1 MDFEQTR
8 TRLYCLSVAINAL
21 VVPGFLTAIAVLG
34 EATEPAVQWPAEI
47 ARFFT
52 PGLPANLVDAGLKFP
67 VPTIMLAVVVG
78 AIFWMNRVVKLED
91 DEHAFQTWLRFGAAA
106 PPPIPV
112 PALTARIIARI
123 AGIWWLLPVLVL
135 LALAL
140 GPDAFSEASEAV
152 AAQGGKTG
160 TSAETEPPCIGACG
174 PHRLARGETAH
185 VTVAARRKRNETG
198 LLLARGETYTARFIE
213 SDGWR
218 DGNCDAK
225 PHDVEF
231 EVWTRYLAKVVEW
244 LRPYPQGDWFQLIG
258 RIDRGRDVFPILDQ
272 QVPGEPFLFRAP
284 EDGELVLLV
293 NDVIYGNNRGFLTV
307 EIRAGSGP

>member
-1 MDFEQTR
+1 MSAR
-8 TRLYCLSVAINAL
+8 SNSASLVRRSHAL
-21 VVPGFLTAIAVLG
+21 DPGFLTAIAVLG
-34 EATEPAVQWPAEI
+34 EAAEPVAQWPTEI

-52 PGLPANLVDAGLKFP
+52 PGLPANFVDAGLKFP

-91 DEHAFQTWLRFGAAA
+91 DEHAFQTWLCFGAAA

-140 GPDAFSEASEAV
+140 GPGSFSEASEAV

-160 TSAETEPPCIGACG
+160 TSAEMESPCIGACG
-174 PHRLARGETAH
+174 PRRLARSETAH

-218 DGNCDAK
+218 DGNYDAE
-225 PHDVEF
+225 PHGVEF
-231 EVWTRYLAKVVEW
+231 EGWTRYLAKGVEW
-244 LRPYPQGDWFQLIG
+244 LRPYPQGSWFQLIG

-272 QVPGEPFLFRAP
+272 QHPGEPFAFRAP
-284 EDGELVLLV
+284 EEGELVLLV

-307 EIRAGSGP
+307 EIRAGSDP